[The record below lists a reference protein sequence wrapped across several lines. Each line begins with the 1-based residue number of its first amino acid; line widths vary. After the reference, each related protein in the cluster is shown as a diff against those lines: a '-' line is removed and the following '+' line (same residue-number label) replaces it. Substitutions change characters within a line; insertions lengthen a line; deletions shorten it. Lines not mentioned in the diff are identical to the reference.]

1 MDQEKA
7 QGSFV
12 VHGQYVRDL
21 SFENPK
27 APFSFQIEEQPAFDV
42 SVDVKTRQIDENNV
56 YEVVLNI
63 VTKAIVQNEPL
74 FVVALEYAGIFQIET
89 TGDSS
94 LERVLLVDCPNML
107 YPYARRIVSDA
118 TRDGGYP
125 AVSLNPMDFLGL
137 YLQRKSSENSAQ
149 ESSANIN

>member
-56 YEVVLNI
+56 YEVVLFDALSSLLKRYQSNI
-63 VTKAIVQNEPL
+63 VMFLCLGYILLELLPL
-74 FVVALEYAGIFQIET
+74 L
-89 TGDSS
+89 
-94 LERVLLVDCPNML
+94 
-107 YPYARRIVSDA
+107 
-118 TRDGGYP
+118 
-125 AVSLNPMDFLGL
+125 
-137 YLQRKSSENSAQ
+137 
-149 ESSANIN
+149 